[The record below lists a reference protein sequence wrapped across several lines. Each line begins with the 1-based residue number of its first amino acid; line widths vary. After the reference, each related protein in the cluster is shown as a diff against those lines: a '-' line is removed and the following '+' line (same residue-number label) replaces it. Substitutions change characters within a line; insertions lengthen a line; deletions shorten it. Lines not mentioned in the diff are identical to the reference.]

1 MFLFPSEDRKKPAK
15 AGRSTKAKTGKIVR
29 EKVQV
34 TYKPEPPPPKYH
46 FSKIKA
52 SESEEIRQFRKQFVK
67 LSEDKME
74 VSAFELLDILNK
86 AVKRRPDFRSMELGL
101 HNCRM
106 MVAAM
111 DSDATGKIGF
121 EEFKYLWNNL
131 KKWLVIFKDRSQG
144 RTHVIQG
151 KDLSKV
157 LGTAGFQLSPE
168 LYEVINNRYADED
181 GNLEFES
188 FISCLVRLDAMFRA
202 FKSLEK
208 DDREEI
214 HVYLHEWLQLTMYI

>member
-1 MFLFPSEDRKKPAK
+1 
-15 AGRSTKAKTGKIVR
+15 GRTAKAKTV
-29 EKVQV
+29 KVV
-34 TYKPEPPPPKYH
+34 GDKVPVLYRPEPPPPKFH

-52 SESEEIRQFRKQFVK
+52 SENEETHQFRKQFVK
-67 LSEDKME
+67 LSGDKME
-74 VSAFELLDILNK
+74 VSAFELLEILNK
-86 AVKRRPDFRSMELGL
+86 AVKRRLDFRSMELGL

-106 MVAAM
+106 MVASM

-131 KKWLVIFKDRSQG
+131 KKWLVIFKDRSRD
-144 RTHVIQG
+144 RTQIIRGQ
-151 KDLSKV
+151 DLPKA
-157 LGTAGFQLSPE
+157 LGTAGFQLRQE
-168 LYEVINNRYADED
+168 LYDVIINRYANED

-188 FISCLVRLDAMFRA
+188 FISCLLRLDAMFRA

-214 HVYLHEWLQLTMYI
+214 NVYLHEWLQLTMYT